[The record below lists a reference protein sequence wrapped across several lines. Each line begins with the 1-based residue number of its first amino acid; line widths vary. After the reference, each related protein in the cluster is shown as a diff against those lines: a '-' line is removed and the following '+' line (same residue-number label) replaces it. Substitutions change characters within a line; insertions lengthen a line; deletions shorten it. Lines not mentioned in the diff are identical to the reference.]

1 MEQKVRMSFR
11 NYMKHYH
18 DVDIF
23 SDTFQRLTKKQKDN
37 WHREYMEFIEPTKGE
52 KISDVFNHSITV
64 DEDHKIHM
72 TQSVFDYYKTQKIS
86 RNGII
91 RDVERMLDEFDVI
104 DYKDCYISI
113 KEDGSW
119 NTKFEGGDYEL

>member
-18 DVDIF
+18 NVDIF
-23 SDTFQRLTKKQKDN
+23 SDTFQRLTKKQKDR

-52 KISDVFNHSITV
+52 KISDVFKHTITI
-64 DEDHKIHM
+64 DDFGRKIHM
-72 TQSVFDYYKTQKIS
+72 TKEVHDYYKAQKIS
-86 RNGII
+86 REGII
-91 RDVERMLDEFDVI
+91 KDVERMLDEFDVI
-104 DYKDCYISI
+104 DFKDCYISI

-119 NTKFEGGDYEL
+119 NTRFEGSLYE